1 MWALLTPSLGTPD
14 LDPRAETLNPAHSTL
29 KQQPGEAM
37 TSIFD
42 AIMKFQ
48 FDKKGTPGVVKVL
61 FISERLL
68 GN

>member
-1 MWALLTPSLGTPD
+1 MLLTS
-14 LDPRAETLNPAHSTL
+14 ACFA
-29 KQQPGEAM
+29 GEAM

-61 FISERLL
+61 IISECL
-68 GN
+68 